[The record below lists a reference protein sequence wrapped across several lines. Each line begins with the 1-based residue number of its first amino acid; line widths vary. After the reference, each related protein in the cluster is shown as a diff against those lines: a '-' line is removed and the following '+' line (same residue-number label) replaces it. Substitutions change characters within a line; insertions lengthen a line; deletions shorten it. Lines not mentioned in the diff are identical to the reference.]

1 MLTNTM
7 SLEDH
12 VKKINLAK
20 SKVKN
25 SIFEMAEAIT
35 NAVNQ
40 LDNQQKDLAQKLGMS
55 RGTLSKW
62 IAIGSNQSL
71 MNMKNSVPESFDT
84 LYQLSSL
91 DKQYH
96 KFYGK
101 TEGHK
106 NFLKLFKDN
115 LVTPFSQRKDISKIL
130 KLHKEKINKPKK
142 NFKYLNNENE
152 LSNTN
157 HKGKSEI
164 KLKVLI
170 KSKLFFNTIVVVP
183 LQEQLN
189 HWRKSDLFQ
198 EINVEYPLGDLQNKD
213 QSIFQ
218 VCLIKVRGEDL
229 DLGIKALNS
238 WGYNYNKVL
247 TPKQPKSSF
256 IDMSS
261 DFFVLIGS
269 NSKIKKENF
278 IMRSD
283 ETIDLIGYA
292 QKIGEQPYL
301 FVGEKINVK
310 DWIYCVG

>member
-1 MLTNTM
+1 
-7 SLEDH
+7 
-12 VKKINLAK
+12 
-20 SKVKN
+20 
-25 SIFEMAEAIT
+25 
-35 NAVNQ
+35 
-40 LDNQQKDLAQKLGMS
+40 
-55 RGTLSKW
+55 
-62 IAIGSNQSL
+62 
-71 MNMKNSVPESFDT
+71 
-84 LYQLSSL
+84 
-91 DKQYH
+91 
-96 KFYGK
+96 
-101 TEGHK
+101 
-106 NFLKLFKDN
+106 
-115 LVTPFSQRKDISKIL
+115 
-130 KLHKEKINKPKK
+130 
-142 NFKYLNNENE
+142 
-152 LSNTN
+152 
-157 HKGKSEI
+157 
-164 KLKVLI
+164 
-170 KSKLFFNTIVVVP
+170 VVVP

-301 FVGEKINVK
+301 LVGEKINVK

>member
-1 MLTNTM
+1 MLTNKM

-40 LDNQQKDLAQKLGMS
+40 LENRQKDLAQKLGMS

-62 IAIGSNQSL
+62 IAIGSNESL

-130 KLHKEKINKPKK
+130 KLHKEKLNKSSKK
-142 NFKYLNNENE
+142 LKYANIENE
-152 LSNTN
+152 LDKKDLN
-157 HKGKSEI
+157 GKSEI
-164 KLKVLI
+164 KLKVLL

-183 LQEQLN
+183 LEEQLN
-189 HWRKSDLFQ
+189 HWRKNDFFQ
-198 EINVEYPLGDLQNKD
+198 KINTEYPLGDLQNKD
-213 QSIFQ
+213 KSVFQ
-218 VCLIKVRGEDL
+218 VCLIKIKGEDL
-229 DLGIKALNS
+229 DLGIKALCS

-247 TPKQPKSSF
+247 IPKQPKSSLV
-256 IDMSS
+256 DMSYN
-261 DFFVLIGS
+261 FFVLIGS
-269 NSKIKKENF
+269 NSKINKENF
-278 IMRSD
+278 IMRSY
-283 ETIDLIGYA
+283 ETIDLIDYA
-292 QKIGEQPYL
+292 QKIGEHPYL
-301 FVGEKINVK
+301 FVGEKLNVK
-310 DWIYCVG
+310 DWVYCVD